1 MKDLRNLLLD
11 VRASLRRND
20 RNFEKN
26 PLRQQLD
33 ETLIELSKPQEEPEE
48 ERIEPETFTAQQ
60 VAYAWQIAARNL
72 RLTHPELHTR
82 MVARVHEMLDADV
95 LHDPA
100 TEILMLQTRLD
111 THAVERK
118 SDTAELVALR
128 HALAQAVPLVGRDAM
143 GSESECAQ
151 RRVQMLVAAAAK
163 GSGLPQPV
171 TDDPN
176 DLTHTREELEAVVAG
191 QRQLSRWERAWCI
204 AEALVMTGQ
213 TTTELQAISDADLVK
228 MVLAAGSS
236 MPASPT

>member
-72 RLTHPELHTR
+72 RLTHPDLHTR

-111 THAVERK
+111 THVVERK
-118 SDTAELVALR
+118 SDTAELAALR
-128 HALAQAVPLVGRDAM
+128 LALAQAVPLVGRDAM

-151 RRVQMLVAAAAK
+151 RRLQMLITAAAK
-163 GSGLPQPV
+163 GSGLPKQV
-171 TDDPN
+171 IDDPN
-176 DLTHTREELEAVVAG
+176 DLAHTREELEAVVAG
-191 QRQLSRWERAWCI
+191 QRQLSRWERAWCV
-204 AEALVMTGQ
+204 AEALVMTDLGAVQ
-213 TTTELQAISDADLVK
+213 LQAMADNELVK
-228 MVLAAGSS
+228 MVLAGTAIP
-236 MPASPT
+236 PASP